1 MSLGKAALVVRSS
14 KSPLNQVRDI
24 VETIT
29 NSAEPTTY
37 SAYKTIINY
46 LPGKA
51 FK

>member
-29 NSAEPTTY
+29 NSAEPTVQP
-37 SAYKTIINY
+37 I
-46 LPGKA
+46 LPTKP
-51 FK
+51 